1 LFDLSVWRFD
11 VQKVH
16 DQCPINFRS
25 ISDQFPIN
33 FRSISDHCPD
43 QTDVFCFCFLFNAL
57 THQLIG
63 DLEDIGSGPVVSDI
77 LSDPVGD
84 ASHGSDLQLIETF
97 SDLKHKCLEALE
109 DYNIEP
115 GLIPMNLVLFKDA
128 LSHMMRIGRVL
139 RTMRGNAL
147 LIGVG
152 GSGRASQTRLAS
164 FICDMNVFGIEIT
177 KNYRVSSCDSLKW

>member
-1 LFDLSVWRFD
+1 M
-11 VQKVH
+11 
-16 DQCPINFRS
+16 
-25 ISDQFPIN
+25 
-33 FRSISDHCPD
+33 
-43 QTDVFCFCFLFNAL
+43 
-57 THQLIG
+57 
-63 DLEDIGSGPVVSDI
+63 SDI

-84 ASHGSDLQLIETF
+84 ATHGSDLQLIETF

-177 KNYRVSSCDSLKW
+177 KNYRVSP